1 MKYVTK
7 NVRRLFVNNWKKLFM
22 RMDVLQKRIN
32 QLKIAETIDA
42 VVQKYYAEK
51 GLPVPLWKRHKVTW
65 WEEYL
70 ISLGMDPNNP

>member
-1 MKYVTK
+1 
-7 NVRRLFVNNWKKLFM
+7 
-22 RMDVLQKRIN
+22 MDVLQKRIN

-42 VVQKYYAEK
+42 VLEKYYGEK

-70 ISLGMDPNNP
+70 LSLGMDPNNP

>member
-1 MKYVTK
+1 
-7 NVRRLFVNNWKKLFM
+7 
-22 RMDVLQKRIN
+22 MDVLQKRIN
-32 QLKIAETIDA
+32 LLKIAETIDA

-65 WEEYL
+65 WDEYL

>member
-7 NVRRLFVNNWKKLFM
+7 NVLKLFVNNWKKLFM

-32 QLKIAETIDA
+32 RLKIAETIDA
-42 VVQKYYAEK
+42 VIEKYYTER
-51 GLPVPLWKRHKVTW
+51 GLHVPLWKRQKVTW

-70 ISLGMDPNNP
+70 VSLGMDPNNP